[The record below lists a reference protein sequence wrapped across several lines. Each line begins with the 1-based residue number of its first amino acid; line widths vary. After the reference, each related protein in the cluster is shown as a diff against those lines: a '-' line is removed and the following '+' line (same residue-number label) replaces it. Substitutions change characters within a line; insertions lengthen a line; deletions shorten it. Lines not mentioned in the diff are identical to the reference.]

1 MSNDNSHPGKDKT
14 YSIVVNAVLETWS
27 DHRISYEQVVQLAF
41 PGSGGDVLFGVM
53 YANEHGHDGSL
64 APGQNTEVK
73 DGMVFN
79 VVKTNRS

>member
-1 MSNDNSHPGKDKT
+1 MSNENPHPGKDRIF
-14 YSIVVNAVLETWS
+14 SIIVNGVMENWS
-27 DHRISYEQVVQLAF
+27 DHKISYEQVIQLAF
-41 PGSGGDVLFGVM
+41 PGSGGEILFGVT

>member
-1 MSNDNSHPGKDKT
+1 MGNENSDPGNDKT
-14 YSIVVNAVLETWS
+14 YSIVVNAVRETWS

-41 PGSGGDVLFGVM
+41 PGSRSGVLFGVT

-64 APGQNTEVK
+64 APEQVTEVK